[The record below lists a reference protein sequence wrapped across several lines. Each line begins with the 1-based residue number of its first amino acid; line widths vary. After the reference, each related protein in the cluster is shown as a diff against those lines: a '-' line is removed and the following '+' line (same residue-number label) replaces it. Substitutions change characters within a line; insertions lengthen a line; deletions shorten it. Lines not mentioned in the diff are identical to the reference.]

1 MPWIS
6 CDHFK
11 YTSSDIRRAAF
22 QLRIR
27 TWEDVCAGQ
36 SKTAPIDHHARS
48 RQVAIDENFK
58 TGLRDSVVDQ
68 FSAACMS
75 IKSCDNY

>member
-1 MPWIS
+1 MPWVS

-11 YTSSDIRRAAF
+11 YTSSDIRRAGF

-27 TWEDVCAGQ
+27 TREDVCAGQ

-48 RQVAIDENFK
+48 RQVAIDKNLK
-58 TGLRDSVVDQ
+58 TGIRGSVMDQ
-68 FSAACMS
+68 FSAASMS
-75 IKSCDNY
+75 VKSCDK